1 MNCVEFHRAV
11 GADPNHISAEATAH
25 RDSCAACSQ
34 YAAETLQLDG
44 LIKRALAVP
53 TPQKGR
59 AFTLTST
66 RAAPQQRWYAMAASV
81 LLAVGIGLGLLW
93 YGGGVQVALAKEVV
107 SHLNHEPDAMTA
119 SEVRVSSTLLDSA
132 LQAKGL
138 KLAAPIG
145 DISYLANCW
154 VREAFVP
161 HVVVQ
166 TARGP
171 VTVIVLP
178 HESVASVERFD
189 EAQYHGEIMP
199 MGRGSMI
206 VIANDASL
214 IDEVAQRVRTAIVW
228 K

>member
-1 MNCVEFHRAV
+1 
-11 GADPNHISAEATAH
+11 
-25 RDSCAACSQ
+25 
-34 YAAETLQLDG
+34 
-44 LIKRALAVP
+44 
-53 TPQKGR
+53 
-59 AFTLTST
+59 
-66 RAAPQQRWYAMAASV
+66 
-81 LLAVGIGLGLLW
+81 
-93 YGGGVQVALAKEVV
+93 
-107 SHLNHEPDAMTA
+107 HEPDAMTA